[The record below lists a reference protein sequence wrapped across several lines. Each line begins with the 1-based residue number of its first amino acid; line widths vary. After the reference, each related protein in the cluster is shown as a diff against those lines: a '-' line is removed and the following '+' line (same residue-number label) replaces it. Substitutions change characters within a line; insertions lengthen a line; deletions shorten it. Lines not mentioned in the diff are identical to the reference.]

1 MPSANKD
8 GVAGSVSGSL
18 PCEGSATP
26 SLVERFRNDLA
37 RLLQSDDIRLGL
49 AVSGGP
55 DSMALLYLAAAA
67 FPGRIQAA
75 TVDHGLRP
83 EAAAEAHLV
92 ARACVALGVA
102 HHILSVTVGGEASVQ
117 AAARRA
123 RYEALAGWARDHD
136 LGALLTAHHAD
147 DQAETLLMRLARGA
161 GLSGLSGIRQ
171 RRDLGGVLLV
181 RPLLG
186 WRRADLAAIVA
197 DIETVTDPSNADPHY
212 DRTQVRILLATAGDQ
227 LDPLRL
233 AAAAAHLA
241 DADAALEWLAGEGIR
256 SRVDRL
262 EEGRVAVDLEGLP
275 REARRRILSRLIG
288 DADSPVD
295 GPTLETAMVRL
306 DAGLNAS
313 IGRLTLSPG
322 RRILIEKARPRR

>member
-1 MPSANKD
+1 MKNS
-8 GVAGSVSGSL
+8 GVDVA
-18 PCEGSATP
+18 P
-26 SLVERFRNDLA
+26 SLIERLRNDLA
-37 RLLQSDDIRLGL
+37 RLLRSDEVRLGL

-55 DSMALLYLAAAA
+55 DSMALLHLAAAA
-67 FPGRIQAA
+67 FPGRIEAA
-75 TVDHGLRP
+75 TVDHRLRP
-83 EAAAEAHLV
+83 EAAAEAELV
-92 ARACVALGVA
+92 ARACAALGVV
-102 HHILSVTVGGEASVQ
+102 HSTLRVTVSDEASVQ

-123 RYEALAGWARDHD
+123 RYQALADWARNHD

-161 GLSGLSGIRQ
+161 GLSGLSGIRE
-171 RRDLGGVLLV
+171 RRDLAGVLLV

-197 DIETVTDPSNADPHY
+197 DIDTVADPSNVDPHY
-212 DRTQVRILLATAGDQ
+212 DRTHARILLATVGDQ

-241 DADAALEWLAGEGIR
+241 DADAALDWLAGEGIR
-256 SRVDRL
+256 SRVERL
-262 EEGRVAVDLEGLP
+262 GEGRAAVDLEGLP
-275 REARRRILSRLIG
+275 REAQRRILARLIG

-295 GPTLETAMVRL
+295 GPTLETAMARL

-313 IGRLTLSPG
+313 VGRLILSPG

>member
-1 MPSANKD
+1 
-8 GVAGSVSGSL
+8 
-18 PCEGSATP
+18 
-26 SLVERFRNDLA
+26 
-37 RLLQSDDIRLGL
+37 
-49 AVSGGP
+49 
-55 DSMALLYLAAAA
+55 MALLHLAAAA
-67 FPGRIQAA
+67 FPGRIEAA
-75 TVDHGLRP
+75 TVDHRLRP
-83 EAAAEAHLV
+83 EAAAEAELV
-92 ARACVALGVA
+92 ARACAALGVV
-102 HHILSVTVGGEASVQ
+102 HSTLRVTVSDEASVQ

-123 RYEALAGWARDHD
+123 RYQALADWARNHD

-161 GLSGLSGIRQ
+161 GLSGLSGIRE
-171 RRDLGGVLLV
+171 RRDLAGVLLV

-197 DIETVTDPSNADPHY
+197 DIDTVADPSNVDPHY
-212 DRTQVRILLATAGDQ
+212 DRTHARILLATVGDQ

-241 DADAALEWLAGEGIR
+241 DADAALDWLAGEGIR
-256 SRVDRL
+256 SRVERL
-262 EEGRVAVDLEGLP
+262 GEGRAAVDLEGLP
-275 REARRRILSRLIG
+275 REAQRRILARLIG

-295 GPTLETAMVRL
+295 GPTLETAMARL

-313 IGRLTLSPG
+313 VGRLILSPG